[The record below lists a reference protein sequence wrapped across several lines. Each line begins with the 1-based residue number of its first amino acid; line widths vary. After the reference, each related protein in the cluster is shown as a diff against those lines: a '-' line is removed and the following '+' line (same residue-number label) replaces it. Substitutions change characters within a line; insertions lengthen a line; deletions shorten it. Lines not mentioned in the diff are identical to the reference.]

1 MIFSG
6 GDKVEV
12 SSQADG
18 FVGSYFSATVMSEL
32 MNEGYVVQYMR
43 LLKEDMSSPLREI
56 VAADEVRPFPP
67 KILATE
73 FRLGDKVDAFAND
86 GWWVGKITGKNGA
99 KYFVYFETTGDEI
112 AYPVSHLRVHQEY
125 VDGKWVSS
133 KNRVLC

>member
-86 GWWVGKITGKNGA
+86 GWWVSKITGKNVQSTLCISRQQGMRLLTLQ
-99 KYFVYFETTGDEI
+99 KILLLKLVLWLLIPNFVRN
-112 AYPVSHLRVHQEY
+112 L
-125 VDGKWVSS
+125 
-133 KNRVLC
+133 L